1 MVMLPQMFGSEND
14 VDFFRQIA
22 SASEYGDRVF
32 VIEDIYSSDV
42 QQTIVSNA
50 QFLVGARYHSIF
62 CNKQRDSILSL
73 AYEDKMTNT
82 LICLV

>member
-22 SASEYGDRVF
+22 ASASEYGDCVF

-50 QFLVGARYHSIF
+50 QFLVGARYHYIIF
-62 CNKQRDSILSL
+62 AITTRFHFCHLRMRTK
-73 AYEDKMTNT
+73 
-82 LICLV
+82 